1 MTSKPTK
8 RQIRIVEH
16 FVKKVVL
23 RENTLHEQD
32 WLFKG
37 FTFDD
42 LITALQSNERDINEN
57 SVKKVFKELYNE
69 SMENALY
76 ELKTNMN
83 QIIKLASR

>member
-8 RQIRIVEH
+8 RQIQIAEH
-16 FVKKVVL
+16 FVKKVL
-23 RENTLHEQD
+23 NENNFHEQD